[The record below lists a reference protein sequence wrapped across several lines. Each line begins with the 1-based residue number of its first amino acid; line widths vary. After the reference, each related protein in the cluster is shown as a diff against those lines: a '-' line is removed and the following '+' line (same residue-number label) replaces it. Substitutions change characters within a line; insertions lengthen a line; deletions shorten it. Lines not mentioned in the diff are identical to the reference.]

1 MTDALGKTSTVPV
14 STDLRLEMTNGDFGL
29 RDLGLRSLAALGD
42 PTRRMIFEKIAVQ
55 PATVGELARGLPVS
69 RSAVSQHLRVLK
81 LANLVIDHPDGTRR
95 VYRLDPRGISALR
108 AWLETAT
115 GRAALP

>member
-1 MTDALGKTSTVPV
+1 MTDTQLKIH
-14 STDLRLEMTNGDFGL
+14 GL
-29 RDLGLRSLAALGD
+29 TALGD
-42 PTRRMIFEKIAVQ
+42 STRRLIFEKIAAS
-55 PATVGELARGLPVS
+55 PATVGELARGMPVS

-81 LANLVIDHPDGTRR
+81 LARLVIDQPEGARR

-108 AWLETAT
+108 AWLEAAA

>member
-1 MTDALGKTSTVPV
+1 MKDALDETSPEPV
-14 STDLRLEMTNGDFGL
+14 STDLRLEMTNGD
-29 RDLGLRSLAALGD
+29 LGIRGLAALGD
-42 PTRRMIFEKIAVQ
+42 ATRRLIFEKIATH
-55 PATVGELARGLPVS
+55 PTTVGELARGLPVS

-81 LANLVIDHPDGTRR
+81 LAHLVIDQPDGARR

-108 AWLETAT
+108 AWLDAAA

>member
-1 MTDALGKTSTVPV
+1 
-14 STDLRLEMTNGDFGL
+14 MTNGD
-29 RDLGLRSLAALGD
+29 LGIRGLAALGD
-42 PTRRMIFEKIAVQ
+42 ATRRIIFEKIAVA
-55 PATVGELARGLPVS
+55 PATVGELAHGLPVS

-81 LANLVIDHPDGTRR
+81 LANLVIDQPDGARR

-108 AWLETAT
+108 AWLEAAA

>member
-1 MTDALGKTSTVPV
+1 MTDAPRNTSHELV
-14 STDLRLEMTNGDFGL
+14 STHLRLEMTNGD
-29 RDLGLRSLAALGD
+29 LGIRSLAALGD
-42 PTRRMIFEKIAVQ
+42 TTRRLIFEKIAAR
-55 PATVGELARGLPVS
+55 PSTVGELARGLPVS

-81 LANLVIDHPDGTRR
+81 LAHLVIDQPDGARR

-108 AWLETAT
+108 AWLEAAA

>member
-1 MTDALGKTSTVPV
+1 
-14 STDLRLEMTNGDFGL
+14 MTNGDLGA
-29 RDLGLRSLAALGD
+29 RDLGIRGLAALGD
-42 PTRRMIFEKIAVQ
+42 ATRRLIFEKIAAA
-55 PATVGELARGLPVS
+55 PATVGDLARGLPVS

-81 LANLVIDHPDGTRR
+81 LAHLVIDQPDGARR

-108 AWLETAT
+108 AWLEAAA

>member
-1 MTDALGKTSTVPV
+1 MTDTQLKIY
-14 STDLRLEMTNGDFGL
+14 GL
-29 RDLGLRSLAALGD
+29 TALGD
-42 PTRRMIFEKIAVQ
+42 STRRLIFEKIAAS
-55 PATVGELARGLPVS
+55 PATVGELARGMPVS

-81 LANLVIDHPDGTRR
+81 LARLVIDQPEGARR

-108 AWLETAT
+108 AWLEAAA